1 MNALL
6 RSAGISRHALR
17 GCDID
22 DALRKT
28 ATGILVA
35 VLGGA
40 QLKREVH
47 RL

>member
-17 GCDID
+17 GRDID

-28 ATGILVA
+28 AIEILVA
-35 VLGGA
+35 VFA
-40 QLKREVH
+40 DVQLKRVH